1 MPPNQRGSLRIQ
13 TPVQNPVQR
22 PYYTQHRNNNE
33 NLTNE
38 DALRIARAQL
48 KRYENNPDWNTS
60 NNRNEA
66 IEFLKYQRIPLLLR
80 RIEHRKRTCQ
90 KVTNAITGTVRSV
103 CGIQRHRT
111 RKNRRSRKMT
121 RSVR

>member
-13 TPVQNPVQR
+13 TPVER
-22 PYYTQHRNNNE
+22 PYFPRQENNNE
-33 NLTNE
+33 NFTNE
-38 DALRIARAQL
+38 NALRIARSQL
-48 KRYENNPDWNTS
+48 KRYENDPEWNTS
-60 NNRNEA
+60 ENRNDA
-66 IEFLKYQRIPLLLR
+66 IDFLKYQRIPLLLR

-111 RKNRRSRKMT
+111 RKDRRPRKMT
-121 RSVR
+121 RRVR

>member
-22 PYYTQHRNNNE
+22 PYYFTQQRNNNE

-38 DALRIARAQL
+38 DALRIAKAQL
-48 KRYENNPDWNTS
+48 KRYENDPEWNTS

-66 IEFLKYQRIPLLLR
+66 IEFLKYQRIPRLLR
-80 RIEHRKRTCQ
+80 QIEARKPMCK
-90 KVTNAITGTVRSV
+90 KVTNAVTGGCS
-103 CGIQRHRT
+103 IQRHRT
-111 RKNRRSRKMT
+111 RKNRRPRKMT
-121 RSVR
+121 RRVR

>member
-1 MPPNQRGSLRIQ
+1 MPPQRGSLRIQ

-22 PYYTQHRNNNE
+22 PYYTQQQNNNE

-48 KRYENNPDWNTS
+48 KRYENDPEWNTS
-60 NNRNEA
+60 DNRNDA
-66 IEFLKYQRIPLLLR
+66 IDFLKYQRIPQLIKQ
-80 RIEHRKRTCQ
+80 IEQRKRTCQ
-90 KVTNAITGTVRSV
+90 RVTNAITGTVRSV

-121 RSVR
+121 RRIR

>member
-1 MPPNQRGSLRIQ
+1 MPPNQRGLLRIQ

-22 PYYTQHRNNNE
+22 PYYTQQRNNNE

-66 IEFLKYQRIPLLLR
+66 IEFLTYQRIPLLLR
-80 RIEHRKRTCQ
+80 RIEARKPMCK
-90 KVTNAITGTVRSV
+90 KVTNAITGACS
-103 CGIQRHRT
+103 IQRHRT
-111 RKNRRSRKMT
+111 RKARIQRKKTRR
-121 RSVR
+121 VR

>member
-1 MPPNQRGSLRIQ
+1 MPPQRGSLRIQ

-22 PYYTQHRNNNE
+22 PYYTQQQNNNE

-48 KRYENNPDWNTS
+48 KRYENDPEWNTS
-60 NNRNEA
+60 DNRNDA
-66 IEFLKYQRIPLLLR
+66 IDFLKYQRIPLLLR
-80 RIEHRKRTCQ
+80 RIEARKRTCQ

-121 RSVR
+121 RRVR

>member
-22 PYYTQHRNNNE
+22 PYYTQQRNNNE

-38 DALRIARAQL
+38 DVLRITRAQL
-48 KRYENNPDWNTS
+48 KRYENDPEWSTS
-60 NNRNEA
+60 NNRNEV
-66 IEFLKYQRIPLLLR
+66 IEFLKYEKIPRLLR
-80 RIEHRKRTCQ
+80 RIEARKPTCQ
-90 KVTNAITGTVRSV
+90 KVTNTITGVVRSV

-111 RKNRRSRKMT
+111 RKARQQRKMT
-121 RSVR
+121 RRVR

>member
-1 MPPNQRGSLRIQ
+1 MPPKKRGSLRIQ
-13 TPVQNPVQR
+13 TPVER
-22 PYYTQHRNNNE
+22 PSYFTPQQNNNE
-33 NLTNE
+33 NFTNE
-38 DALRIARAQL
+38 NALRIARSQL
-48 KRYENNPDWNTS
+48 KRYENDPEWNTS
-60 NNRNEA
+60 ENRNDA
-66 IEFLKYQRIPLLLR
+66 IDFLKYQRIPLLLR